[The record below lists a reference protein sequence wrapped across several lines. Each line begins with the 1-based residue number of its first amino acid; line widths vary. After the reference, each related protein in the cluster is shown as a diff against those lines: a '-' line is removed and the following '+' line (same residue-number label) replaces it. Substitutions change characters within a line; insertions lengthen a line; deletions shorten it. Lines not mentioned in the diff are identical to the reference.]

1 MTIEPLAK
9 GDHEVDAETLGLWL
23 GVGARNIRKL
33 ADRDV
38 VVRTQRRGRY
48 HLKKSILNYCAMLR
62 KSSLARAGR
71 EGGLD
76 NVAEGAAL
84 KRATRELV
92 ELRRDAIAK
101 KLIPIEDVVDAWGA
115 IVRNV
120 RQMMLSIPARCQ
132 EEMPNLRFEDFEKF
146 RSIVRAVL
154 TEAANVM
161 PDQAPIPDGPDVPTA
176 APRKRGRPPGPN
188 TSLRP

>member
-1 MTIEPLAK
+1 MTIETLTK
-9 GDHEVDAETLGLWL
+9 GDQEVDAETLGLWL

-38 VVRTQRRGRY
+38 VVKTQKRGRY

-76 NVAEGAAL
+76 NVTEGAAL

-115 IVRNV
+115 IIRNV
-120 RQMMLSIPARCQ
+120 RALVLSIPARCR
-132 EEMPNLRFEDFEKF
+132 EEMPHLRFEDFEKF

-154 TEAANVM
+154 TEAATIM
-161 PDQAPIPDGPDVPTA
+161 PNNPPLPDGPD
-176 APRKRGRPPGPN
+176 APRQRGRPPGPSM
-188 TSLRP
+188 SLRP